1 MPIRTLTRLLFT
13 PLIVCVFVI
22 ADVRA
27 FTCTQLQDG
36 CTVYEGSTL
45 FVDHLRITKLPSSL
59 HTVNSKLQFS
69 GPIASL
75 EILSNLQHI
84 HDLAVASLGE
94 DNLEGLRNIRTL
106 GSFSCQGLPS
116 NLEGLRS
123 LVEVE
128 ADLNLSSCARN
139 VENYDGLRNLQK
151 VGGTFELRHPCT
163 ENTCKRADLS
173 GFKSLAE
180 VGSLYLGANNKI
192 QPNVFPKLRSVRYL
206 GVGTSV
212 GILPAQDTS
221 NVIISG
227 FNSLETI
234 QSQFIVS
241 KFTSAD
247 SSVSV
252 IEGFEKVESIGDLGS
267 TLSSS
272 SAHGILID
280 GRQLRSLRGFSAL
293 KEVRGPVRI
302 KDTQLEKLEIFSRVK
317 QMDSLSIR
325 YNRQLSNCIS
335 LIPFLEARG
344 YPDSGDGYGIDIE
357 GNGPGCAS
365 VQEIFDKNEWLQQ
378 DHPEAMFLR
387 LLDTVNTATDSASSE
402 SREAT
407 GEARKASQ
415 QQGMD
420 AQAEPSPVS
429 SLSSIGLLI
438 LSGLV
443 GFLAIR
449 RLAHQ

>member
-1 MPIRTLTRLLFT
+1 MHTLTRWLLT
-13 PLIVCVFVI
+13 PLIVCGFMI
-22 ADVRA
+22 TDVRA

-75 EILSNLQHI
+75 EILSNLRHVD
-84 HDLAVASLGE
+84 DLVAGSVMD

-106 GSFSCQGLPS
+106 GSFYCQGVPS

-128 ADLNLSSCARN
+128 ADLNLSSCAKN

-151 VGGTFELRHPCT
+151 VGGAFKLERTCS

-180 VGSLYLGANNKI
+180 VGSLHLGANNKI

-206 GVGTSV
+206 YLGTSD
-212 GILPAQDTS
+212 GISQDTS

-234 QSQFIVS
+234 QSKFIVTKCCS
-241 KFTSAD
+241 PD

-252 IEGFEKVESIGDLGS
+252 IEGFEKLASIGDLGS

-335 LIPFLEARG
+335 FIPFLEARG

-357 GNGPGCAS
+357 GNGSGCSS
-365 VQEIFDKNEWLQQ
+365 VQEIFDKNEWLQA

-387 LLDTVNTATDSASSE
+387 LLDTVDTATDSASSE